1 MYKNMGKRNTR
12 RRTNKRKKIMKGG
25 TLEDKLNIVINYL
38 VMMDTA
44 IDWLGMNVEFK
55 NTTTDFESWGR
66 MIWGGRSTPAQAG
79 LSWRVNLLNLT
90 K

>member
-38 VMMDTA
+38 VMTDTA
-44 IDWLGMNVEFK
+44 IDWLGSNVEFK
-55 NTTTDFESWGR
+55 NKTTDFELWER
-66 MIWGGRSTPAQAG
+66 MIWGGRSTAAQAR